1 METGRRCLIL
11 RIDQIDSKAYR
22 LTEAIEQSIVRLD
35 LDTQGEFIA
44 LINAMQLQ
52 LDSGE
57 PVERVVRLLSDAV
70 LALAE
75 ARGLQEPKLRLTERL
90 DTLVTRVAY
99 LERRAKGR

>member
-1 METGRRCLIL
+1 MTE
-11 RIDQIDSKAYR
+11 QIER
-22 LTEAIEQSIVRLD
+22 SIVRLD
-35 LDTQGEFIA
+35 LDSQGEFIA

-75 ARGLQEPKLRLTERL
+75 ARGLQEPALRLADRL
-90 DTLVTRVAY
+90 DNLVKRVAY
-99 LERRAKGR
+99 LERKAKGR

>member
-1 METGRRCLIL
+1 MT
-11 RIDQIDSKAYR
+11 DD
-22 LTEAIEQSIVRLD
+22 IERAIVRLD
-35 LDTQGEFIA
+35 LDSQGEFVA

-52 LDSGE
+52 LDSGA

-75 ARGLQEPKLRLTERL
+75 ARGVQEPKLRLTLTERL
-90 DTLVTRVAY
+90 DILVTRVAY